1 MTDSG
6 KRGEQPAKKKAV
18 VRLNRI
24 STKTGDDGTTG
35 LGDGS
40 RLPKHH
46 ARIAAYGTIDELSSM
61 LGVAIAAGIE
71 DPHAAWLRGIQN
83 DLFDLGSDLCVPGEM
98 GDKLRITPDYTERL
112 DALLDEQND
121 LLEPLNSFCLPGGT
135 TGSAWMHVGRTVCR
149 RAEREVS
156 FLIAESPEGTVN
168 REVMRYLNRLSDLL
182 FVFGRV
188 LNDGGKADIKWVPG
202 LNKQ

>member
-1 MTDSG
+1 MTESQDAD
-6 KRGEQPAKKKAV
+6 KAPKKKAV

-46 ARIAAYGTIDELSSM
+46 ARIAAYGTIDELSSY
-61 LGVAIAAGIE
+61 LGVAIAQGLE
-71 DPHAAWLRGIQN
+71 EPHRSWIQGIQN

-98 GDKLRITPDYTERL
+98 GDKLRITADYTERL
-112 DALLDEQND
+112 DELLDEQNE

-135 TGSAWMHVGRTVCR
+135 LGSAWMHVGRTVCR

-156 FLIAESPEGTVN
+156 ELIATEPEGTVN

-202 LNKQ
+202 LNQRK